1 MRRERAPSEDAE
13 AFGHFTA
20 AHLVPP
26 HVLLAHKGKQHG
38 ALPASWP
45 PWQLC
50 VFSRRGVQLKN
61 PFYSIWTT
69 EVGTELA
76 VSLTGLGQAHVLAVG
91 SWGRRSRPAG
101 APA

>member
-26 HVLLAHKGKQHG
+26 RVLLAHKGKQHR

-50 VFSRRGVQLKN
+50 VFSLRRGVQLKN

-76 VSLTGLGQAHVLAVG
+76 VSLTGLWQAHVLGVG
-91 SWGRRSRPAG
+91 RGGRRDLPPPG
-101 APA
+101 

>member
-1 MRRERAPSEDAE
+1 MKTLRPLGTSQQHILAQED
-13 AFGHFTA
+13 TC
-20 AHLVPP
+20 PP
-26 HVLLAHKGKQHG
+26 RVLLAPKGKQHR

-50 VFSRRGVQLKN
+50 VFSLRRGVQLKN

-76 VSLTGLGQAHVLAVG
+76 VSLTGLWQAHVLGVG
-91 SWGRRSRPAG
+91 RGGRRDLPPPG
-101 APA
+101 